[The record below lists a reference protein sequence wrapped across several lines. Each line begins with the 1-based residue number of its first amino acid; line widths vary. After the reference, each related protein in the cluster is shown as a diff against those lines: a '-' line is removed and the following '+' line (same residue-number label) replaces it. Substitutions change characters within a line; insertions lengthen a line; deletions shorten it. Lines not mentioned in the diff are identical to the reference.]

1 MRRTALLLF
10 AIAAAMSLQGGE
22 ITARQASTAVQTWV
36 DEGYAMG
43 RLPDAVSSAETVTTA
58 SGARLHV
65 VKLSGGGFAVTSAD
79 DRIDPIIA
87 FVPSGTELVQSD
99 DNPLWALLS
108 GDIAARERAAGVSS
122 GETKFGSMVLLSSES
137 DESVSRAQARWA
149 ALLGNGSSI
158 KKRMSTQA
166 EVTPSDVRVD
176 SFVGSRWDQSIH
188 NNDDMGHGDNCYNYY
203 TPNNYVC
210 GCVATAGG
218 QIMRYWQ
225 WPTAS
230 VTAKTFSC
238 AVNGVTT
245 NCTMKGGTYSWANMP
260 LVPANGVTEAQC
272 QAIGKLTYNVGVSVG
287 MDWGP
292 DGSSSSAF
300 ALANRFPD
308 TFGYANAVAAV
319 YIDGTYSYS
328 LSELKKV
335 VVPNCNL
342 RAPMVMSVSGAG
354 DHAVL
359 VDGYGYSGNDF
370 CVHVNLGWS
379 GTGDA
384 WYLPPDIEDFN
395 TINGFVFNIFK
406 QDTGSIISGRVLD
419 AAGAPIANATVTLKR
434 GGSTT
439 VDTKTTDA
447 KGIYAFVAAPSSYV
461 VTATYGGL
469 SADLGVTLA
478 KTTGTRLTNM
488 GAWYTDSAASIGNT
502 YDSDI
507 YITGIA
513 SVASPSFSPESCL
526 FYPSTNV
533 TITCAES
540 GAVIR
545 YTVDGTDPDQTS
557 TLYTGPI
564 FVDDTVT
571 IKARAFKDGKNPSAV
586 VGSTYTYDAAAGAP
600 NGDYFANPIDISGAS
615 GSRVIDDNSDY
626 TVEDGEPM
634 HTLENNSYYNQ
645 FHTIWYKWTAP
656 GSGTMTFSTKCSKQS
671 GYSISRKQT
680 AVAIYTGNSLS
691 SLSRIA
697 FATQPD
703 SANEFST
710 SANVVVEQGVAYYI
724 VGMTMSSTATGA
736 FTLSWS
742 GNLTVQQTETT
753 TTPVHVPYT
762 WLDAYYPGASSDTA
776 ARESLAFSDSD
787 GDGYSAWAE
796 YAANTD
802 PTNSA
807 SRLSCEISMSPTGV
821 PVITVKPSAA
831 REGFPRVLQGKAE
844 LNGGQWTDLSA
855 PSTDYRFYRVWINT
869 GD

>member
-10 AIAAAMSLQGGE
+10 AIAAAMSLRGGE

-87 FVPSGTELVQSD
+87 FVPEGTELVQSD

-166 EVTPSDVRVD
+166 EVTPSDIRVD
-176 SFVGSRWDQSIH
+176 SFVGSRWSQSTH
-188 NNDDMGHGDNCYNYY
+188 NNYAMGHGDNCYNYY
-203 TPNNYVC
+203 TPSNYVC

-230 VTAKTFSC
+230 VTAKTFLC
-238 AVNGVTT
+238 MVNSVT
-245 NCTMKGGTYSWANMP
+245 NNFTMKGGTYSWADMP
-260 LVPANGVTEAQC
+260 LVPANGVTLAQR
-272 QAIGKLTYNVGVSVG
+272 QAIGKLTYDVGVSVG
-287 MDWGP
+287 MNWKPG
-292 DGSSSSAF
+292 GSSSSSY
-300 ALANRFPD
+300 ALAKRFPD
-308 TFGYANAVAAV
+308 TFGYANAVAAI
-319 YIDGTYSYS
+319 YIDGTYPYS

-342 RAPMVMSVSGAG
+342 RAPIVMSVTGSPGG
-354 DHAVL
+354 HALL

-370 CVHVNLGWS
+370 CVHVNLGWA
-379 GTGDA
+379 GLGDA
-384 WYLPPDIEDFN
+384 WYLPPDIEDFD
-395 TINGFVFNIFK
+395 TINGFVFNIFP

-419 AAGAPIANATVTLKR
+419 AGGAPIANATVTLKR
-434 GGSTT
+434 GSTT
-439 VDTKTTDA
+439 VATKTTDA
-447 KGIYAFVAAPSSYV
+447 KGIYAFVAAANSYV

-469 SADLGVTLA
+469 SADIGVTLA
-478 KTTGTRLTNM
+478 KTTGTRITTT
-488 GAWYTDSAASIGNT
+488 GGWYESAASIGNT
-502 YDSDI
+502 YNSDI
-507 YITGIA
+507 NITGIA

-557 TLYTGPI
+557 TQYTGPI

-571 IKARAFKDGKNPSAV
+571 IKARAFKDGMNPSAV

-600 NGDYFANPIDISGAS
+600 KGDYFADPINISGAS
-615 GSRVIDDNSDY
+615 GSRVIEDNFAF
-626 TVEDGEPM
+626 TVEDGEPY
-634 HTLENNSYYNQ
+634 HTRRPSGSGGYTYNFQ
-645 FHTIWYKWTAP
+645 YRTAWYQWTAP
-656 GSGTMTFSTKCSKQS
+656 GSGTMTFQSKCSGG
-671 GYSISRKQT
+671 GYVYPTFI
-680 AVAIYTGNSLS
+680 AVYTGDTLTLDN
-691 SLSRIA
+691 RYA
-697 FATQPD
+697 FTYVYD
-703 SANEFST
+703 KNTYVTTLDFE
-710 SANVVVEQGVAYYI
+710 VEQGVTYRI
-724 VGMTMSSTATGA
+724 VGVMGYDGSGT

-742 GNLTVQQTETT
+742 GDLTVQQAETT

-807 SRLSCEISMSPTGV
+807 SRLSCEISMGPTGV

-844 LNGGQWTDLSA
+844 LNAGTWTDLSA
-855 PSTDYRFYRVWINT
+855 PSKGYRFYRVWIKL